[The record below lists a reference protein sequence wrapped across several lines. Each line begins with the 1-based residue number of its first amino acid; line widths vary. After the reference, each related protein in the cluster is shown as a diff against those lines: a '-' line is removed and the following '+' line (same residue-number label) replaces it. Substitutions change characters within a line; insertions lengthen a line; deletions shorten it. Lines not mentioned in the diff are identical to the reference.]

1 LVCDRQL
8 NRGQSQKHFATQNGR
23 KRLAGAVPKKR
34 DNGADVAD
42 TILAII
48 PAVTYHSAYGLWAA
62 LLMLGSAGCR
72 DTQPSRAQT
81 PDTPLVQQ
89 GPTVS
94 TGSADSGLAAATA
107 ANSAIVDDSAS
118 PANVI
123 RRYYDAIQRRQ
134 YDTAYAL
141 WGQSGKAS
149 GKTRGEFASGFAGTV
164 RTNAMIGDSVRV
176 EGAAGSQ
183 YATIPVTVDAVLR
196 NGTRQH
202 FVGTYTVRRAMVDGA
217 TPEQRRWHIYS
228 AHLQQR

>member
-1 LVCDRQL
+1 MT
-8 NRGQSQKHFATQNGR
+8 S
-23 KRLAGAVPKKR
+23 
-34 DNGADVAD
+34 
-42 TILAII
+42 
-48 PAVTYHSAYGLWAA
+48 HSAYVLSTA
-62 LLMLGSAGCR
+62 LLMLCATGCG
-72 DTQPSRAQT
+72 DSQPSRAQT
-81 PDTPLVQQ
+81 PDTPLVHQ
-89 GPTVS
+89 GTAVS
-94 TGSADSGLAAATA
+94 TRSTDSGLAAATA
-107 ANSAIVDDSAS
+107 TDSATVDDSAS
-118 PANVI
+118 PADVI

-164 RTNAMIGDSVRV
+164 RTNAMIGDSVHV

-196 NGTRQH
+196 NGTHQH

-217 TPEQRRWHIYS
+217 TAEQRRWHIYA